1 MACKITIFLQANKV
15 LTSCISDYFLSS
27 FKNECNSDC
36 SIDNRTLNSIA
47 IQMLS
52 TLNPDINWSAKSI
65 ISALT
70 TNKNNPKVRI
80 VIGNVRI
87 TNIGFIIKFKI
98 DKTTATIIAVVYE
111 STCTPLSI
119 FASTTTAI
127 AFSKRRIMSFIISVL
142 N

>member
-1 MACKITIFLQANKV
+1 M
-15 LTSCISDYFLSS
+15 
-27 FKNECNSDC
+27 
-36 SIDNRTLNSIA
+36 A

-70 TNKNNPKVRI
+70 TNKNNPKVNM
-80 VIGNVRI
+80 VIGKVRI
-87 TNIGFIIKFKI
+87 TNIGLIIRFRI

-119 FASTTTAI
+119 FARTTTAI
-127 AFSKRRIMSFIISVL
+127 AFSKRRMISFI
-142 N
+142 NMF

>member
-1 MACKITIFLQANKV
+1 
-15 LTSCISDYFLSS
+15 
-27 FKNECNSDC
+27 
-36 SIDNRTLNSIA
+36 
-47 IQMLS
+47 MLS